1 MKFTLCTENKVF
13 PYMLIDDFYT
23 DNQQLEIWEELEYYR
38 KENLYSDGKLE
49 DGYGVSPAANL
60 NRLYLEELYPYPDN
74 REDSNIL
81 RLYKRI
87 LLPEVI
93 RNYRNTTPSARQ
105 FESTNY
111 DCSLVNYYDDSNSY
125 GEHFDS
131 FMHTVV
137 IWFYKEPKRF
147 EGGNLRLPELN
158 KTVECIHNRMVMF
171 PSYYLHE
178 VEKVEIESK
187 YRDQGLGRY
196 SMIHFFSKV

>member
-1 MKFTLCTENKVF
+1 MKFTLCTDNKVF

-23 DNQQLEIWEELEYYR
+23 DDQQLESWEELEYYR

-60 NRLYLEELYPYPDN
+60 NRLYLEELYPDH
-74 REDSNIL
+74 REYSSIL
-81 RLYKRI
+81 KIYKKI
-87 LLPEVI
+87 LLPEVLE
-93 RNYRNTTPSARQ
+93 NYRHTTPSARQ
-105 FESTNY
+105 FENTNN
-111 DCSLVNYYDDSNSY
+111 DCSVVSYYEDENNY

-131 FMHTVV
+131 FMHTVL

-147 EGGNLRLPELN
+147 TGGNLIFPESN
-158 KTVECIHNRMVMF
+158 KIVECIHNRMIMF

-178 VEKVEIESK
+178 VDRVKLEKK

-196 SMIHFFSKV
+196 CMTHFYSKV